1 MAKVI
6 LCDPV
11 GEVATAAK
19 PSPALH
25 WSADQRIATLFNN
38 HVSSHRVWMRL
49 EDLLKAQVGGERVS
63 TFMKENTF
71 APAPEGTV
79 ANLLKKADLAIVG
92 VGA

>member
-1 MAKVI
+1 MAKLV

-19 PSPALH
+19 RRPALH

-38 HVSSHRVWMRL
+38 HVSSHRVWRRL
-49 EDLLKAQVGGERVS
+49 EELLQARAGAPAVS
-63 TFMKENTF
+63 TFAKENTF
-71 APAPEGTV
+71 APAPEETI

>member
-1 MAKVI
+1 MAKLV

-25 WSADQRIATLFNN
+25 WSADQKVATLFNN
-38 HVSSHRVWMRL
+38 HVSSYRIWRRL
-49 EDLLKAQVGGERVS
+49 EELLGTRVGTSRLS
-63 TFMKENTF
+63 TFSKENTF
-71 APAPEGTV
+71 APAPEETL